1 MAESEKELKS
11 LLLEGAKGEW
21 KSLKLNIQKTKIM
34 ASSSTT
40 SWQIDGENVET
51 VTDFLFLGSKIT
63 VDGDCSHEIKR
74 RLLLGR
80 KARHHH
86 LNGHEFKQTLGD
98 NEGQG
103 SLVCCSSWGSQ
114 KVWMTWQLNSKQPD
128 CIKASRLMEPGI
140 DLYTE
145 KDPWATNVKESWSL
159 EIWLRCLVPIIG
171 TGRAQEC

>member
-1 MAESEKELKS
+1 MTHL
-11 LLLEGAKGEW
+11 
-21 KSLKLNIQKTKIM
+21 I
-34 ASSSTT
+34 
-40 SWQIDGENVET
+40 
-51 VTDFLFLGSKIT
+51 FLGSKIT
-63 VDGDCSHEIKR
+63 VDGDCSHENKR
-74 RLLLGR
+74 CLLLEAEAPGLWLPYGKKWLFGKDPDALKDWR
-80 KARHHH
+80 QKEKGTAENEMVGWHHL
-86 LNGHEFKQTLGD
+86 LNGHEFEQTQRD
-98 NEGQG
+98 SEGQG